1 MLKLYCVTET
11 KAHPGDPIINGHQT
25 GEMILEEAR
34 DVSSSDITR
43 LSLAI
48 NRINPLVENVYR
60 INPVKDSAQEF
71 RDTLTS
77 LNSDNVESML
87 IADRRFRAY
96 VLEFDMFLDYWE
108 TAIAHY
114 KKNNGEV
121 TEDPQVLTA
130 YKQLFRNLTS
140 TAYDNHVEY
149 QLLDLIRN
157 QTAHVQSPVNRIHV
171 GINGN
176 EAYSSRDV
184 LLKNCKSGENKKK
197 ILRSQ
202 PEEIELSTIV
212 DVTENCLQSIHAG
225 LIDYQIDDPIM
236 EELKHIKCFF
246 EYIISKGHLFEP
258 WVLMDDKTIPPN
270 PYHIRDM
277 KAYGYL
283 LERVG
288 KKEETI

>member
-114 KKNNGEV
+114 KNNGEV

-277 KAYGYL
+277 RAYVYL
-283 LERVG
+283 LERVR

>member
-1 MLKLYCVTET
+1 MLKLYYVAET
-11 KAHPGDPIINGHQT
+11 KPHPGDPIINGHQT

-71 RDTLTS
+71 RDALTS

-114 KKNNGEV
+114 KNNGEV
-121 TEDPQVLTA
+121 TENPQVLAA

>member
-114 KKNNGEV
+114 KNNGEV

-225 LIDYQIDDPIM
+225 RIDYQIDDPIM

-277 KAYGYL
+277 RAYVYL
-283 LERVG
+283 LERVR

>member
-1 MLKLYCVTET
+1 MLKLYCVTES
-11 KAHPGDPIINGHQT
+11 KPHPGDPIINGHQT

-114 KKNNGEV
+114 KNNGEV

-277 KAYGYL
+277 RAYVYL
-283 LERVG
+283 LERVR